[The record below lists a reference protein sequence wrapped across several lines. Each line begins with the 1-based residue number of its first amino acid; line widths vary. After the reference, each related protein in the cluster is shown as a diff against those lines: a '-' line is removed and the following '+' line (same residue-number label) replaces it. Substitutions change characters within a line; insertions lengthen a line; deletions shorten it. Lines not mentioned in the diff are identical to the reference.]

1 MYLSFRL
8 SIADADH
15 PDASPLSPL
24 SLDESSVLWYK
35 KLTKSIL
42 RQTNFEYSVALQ
54 RGHSLVLQ
62 FSVYQHD
69 VGFSAYFSSQSEG
82 VALFLAFDAQNQPN
96 VEMIELQP
104 YKYVL
109 SSAGHCNYVF
119 TAPSN
124 GSISL
129 CWDNYYSYFTQ
140 QRSARSLI

>member
-15 PDASPLSPL
+15 PDASPL

-82 VALFLAFDAQNQPN
+82 VLLFF
-96 VEMIELQP
+96 
-104 YKYVL
+104 
-109 SSAGHCNYVF
+109 
-119 TAPSN
+119 
-124 GSISL
+124 SL
-129 CWDNYYSYFTQ
+129 LTRRTNPKW
-140 QRSARSLI
+140 R